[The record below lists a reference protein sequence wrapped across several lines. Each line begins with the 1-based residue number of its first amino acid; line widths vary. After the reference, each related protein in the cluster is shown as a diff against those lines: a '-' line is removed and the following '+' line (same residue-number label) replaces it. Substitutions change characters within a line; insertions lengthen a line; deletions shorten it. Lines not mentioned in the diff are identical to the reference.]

1 MGVRECAREAA
12 RRCPAAPRASGAPL
26 PPLRPYAVAARRC
39 PAAGCRPSAA
49 RRACKPAWER
59 AELWGWG
66 GRGVGWGSHPPQAPA
81 TRHPPRPP
89 PLTRVCVWGR
99 RRVSAAQE
107 DGAARSGSLLP
118 RSLRR
123 VAAQGGGRREPQ
135 ELGERWRRGPWRAA
149 WGGRGEGLGGGCGG
163 RGPAHRRRA
172 ASPRRAAPALS
183 PPGRPPP
190 TPPPPPHPVAGWQDG
205 VGRRQEPGSHGGRHA
220 PRERPRHRSAGRP
233 RRAAPRHPAA
243 PPPRRVRPCVEPHPW
258 L

>member
-1 MGVRECAREAA
+1 MCEGGCAPLS
-12 RRCPAAPRASGAPL
+12 RCPAGEWCPAAAAAPLRRRGAPL
-26 PPLRPYAVAARRC
+26 PRCRLPALGRPARMQAGMGASRAVAV
-39 PAAGCRPSAA
+39 
-49 RRACKPAWER
+49 
-59 AELWGWG
+59 G

-190 TPPPPPHPVAGWQDG
+190 PPPPPPHPVAGWQDG